1 MAMHTP
7 GKSDAGTLGSTKNT
21 QNPLK
26 DSIMKQPARTGKLD
40 AVKRNFNPSSPKPVG
55 SNKFKGSK

>member
-1 MAMHTP
+1 MASHTP
-7 GKSDAGTLGSTKNT
+7 GWSDAGSLGSTQKA
-21 QNPLK
+21 QNPLN